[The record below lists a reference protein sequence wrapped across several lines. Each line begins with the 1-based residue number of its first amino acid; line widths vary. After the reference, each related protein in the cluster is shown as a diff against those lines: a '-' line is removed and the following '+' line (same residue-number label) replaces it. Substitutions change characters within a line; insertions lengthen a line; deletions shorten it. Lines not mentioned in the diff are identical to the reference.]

1 MGVLPDLDTPLSIAL
16 RSVIYRASYPNPPSS
31 IPVLIAR
38 QDVDPTE
45 IEVGNMLIEDD
56 NNDGMSYVD
65 HICHIHK
72 LINTQLLG
80 ETRMADAADAATWR
94 TW

>member
-1 MGVLPDLDTPLSIAL
+1 M
-16 RSVIYRASYPNPPSS
+16 
-31 IPVLIAR
+31 
-38 QDVDPTE
+38 DPTE